1 MNKATDSPAGDAR
14 FPRRPDETE
23 EERAVRELRE
33 RVYGETGVTLGED
46 WTAKVEIKESSG
58 DRRKSSGGKRR
69 TRFYSPGGRRFSSA
83 SEVVSYVQ
91 DTLAKARVEQ
101 GLPVVPKSAER
112 SRRSHV
118 DYSPTKRTKPRRRR
132 RRRVRRGRDRGAR
145 QAGVPPARARG
156 DGRPAHRVQVARRV

>member
-1 MNKATDSPAGDAR
+1 MKMS
-14 FPRRPDETE
+14 RRLLVL
-23 EERAVRELRE
+23 AL
-33 RVYGETGVTLGED
+33 GAALGED

-101 GLPVVPKSAER
+101 GLPVAPKSAER

-118 DYSPTKRTKPRRRR
+118 HYAHQN
-132 RRRVRRGRDRGAR
+132 GGAAAADDDDECAADELSIR
-145 QAGVPPARARG
+145 L
-156 DGRPAHRVQVARRV
+156 